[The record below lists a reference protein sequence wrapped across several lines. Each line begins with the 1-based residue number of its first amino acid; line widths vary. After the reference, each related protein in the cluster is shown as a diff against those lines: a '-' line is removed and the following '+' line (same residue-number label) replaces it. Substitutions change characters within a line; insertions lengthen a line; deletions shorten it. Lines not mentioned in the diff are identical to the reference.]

1 MLVWRL
7 RLCWCGGSGGAGKG
21 ARDLE
26 VGREEGVL
34 DGWEQRQLQGE
45 AWPLAVVIL
54 ALWSWLRV
62 EVSHLVLSWCFCP
75 SLLKT
80 DSTSL

>member
-7 RLCWCGGSGGAGKG
+7 RWCWEG

-54 ALWSWLRV
+54 ALRSWLRV